1 MTIAC
6 LKGFGK
12 MPFLRD
18 KLTSFVKEG
27 RRMSIHC
34 FTICVGHGSREQ
46 VFEGASLINL
56 KPLVV
61 KHLVDFVLQDI
72 CQKLLEGCSEI
83 AGSQL
88 EQKSLLSRSLVV
100 KPGSQVDV
108 NDAEESLLDSPV
120 NGIAFS

>member
-18 KLTSFVKEG
+18 KLTSFVNEG

-46 VFEGASLINL
+46 VVEGASLINL
-56 KPLVV
+56 RTSLSVTTGTESWPLLVRV
-61 KHLVDFVLQDI
+61 K
-72 CQKLLEGCSEI
+72 KLRSGVFEGVSDLFNFINENPT
-83 AGSQL
+83 
-88 EQKSLLSRSLVV
+88 KSVC
-100 KPGSQVDV
+100 
-108 NDAEESLLDSPV
+108 
-120 NGIAFS
+120 